1 MDAKYKRK
9 VGRPPK
15 KNYDAEKQFRELLET
30 VDYIYDINGE
40 IKATAAE
47 LEMSPIKVK
56 KLLITSGKLEY
67 DETRQIERLLAYGKS
82 MVEIQVELGLRKS
95 SINSYLPYTKIP
107 YKESEISANADR
119 CNLYRKRK
127 RAIECISD
135 MESLWDCVILF
146 QNYTFYTTSGLKFTY
161 VVKGNEMFISCK
173 EKSVTFS
180 TIEKVYKK
188 VMRDREVAIN
198 GDLKLVNGKM
208 VYSRPKDIG
217 DFFGISYIYP
227 IFCRFGLIDVAEKA
241 K

>member
-1 MDAKYKRK
+1 MDMNSGRK
-9 VGRPPK
+9 LGRPPK
-15 KNYDAEKQFRELLET
+15 KNYDAEKQFRELLDT
-30 VDYIYDINGE
+30 VDYIYDLNGE

-67 DETRQIERLLAYGKS
+67 DETRQIERLLAYGKC
-82 MVEIQVELGLRKS
+82 MAEIQVELGLKKS
-95 SINSYLPYTKIP
+95 SINAYLPYTKIP
-107 YKESEISANADR
+107 YKEAEISANADR
-119 CNLYRKRK
+119 CDLYRKRK
-127 RAIECISD
+127 RAIECIRD

-146 QNYTFYTTSGLKFTY
+146 QNYTFYTESGLKFTY
-161 VVKGNEMFISCK
+161 VVKGNEMFISRK

-180 TIEKVYKK
+180 TIEKAYNK
-188 VMRDREVAIN
+188 VLHDREAAIN
-198 GDLKLVNGKM
+198 GDAGLANERM

-227 IFCRFGLIDVAEKA
+227 IFYRFGLIDVPEKA